1 MFHVRPD
8 AGEPMYAQLVR
19 QLRQAVA
26 TGALARGAQLPSIR
40 QLASELVV
48 NPNSVVRAYREL
60 EADGLLDG
68 VPGRGWFVTNGRS
81 PKLREAERRRR
92 INELVDQLWA
102 EGRSLGYESEEI
114 SAIVAEALNR
124 RVEAERRE

>member
-8 AGEPMYAQLVR
+8 VGEPMYAQLVR

-48 NPNSVVRAYREL
+48 NPNTVVRAYRDL

-92 INELVDQLWA
+92 IHELVDQLWA
-102 EGRSLGYESEEI
+102 EGRSLGYESEEVE
-114 SAIVAEALNR
+114 AIVAEALSR
-124 RVEAERRE
+124 RVEAERRG

>member
-8 AGEPMYAQLVR
+8 VGEPMYAQLVR

-40 QLASELVV
+40 QLASEL
-48 NPNSVVRAYREL
+48 
-60 EADGLLDG
+60 DG

-81 PKLREAERRRR
+81 PRLREAERRRR
-92 INELVDQLWA
+92 IHELVDQLWA
-102 EGRSLGYESEEI
+102 EGRSLGYESEEVE
-114 SAIVAEALNR
+114 AIVVEALSR
-124 RVEAERRE
+124 RVEAERHG

>member
-26 TGALARGAQLPSIR
+26 TGTLARGAQLPSIR

-48 NPNSVVRAYREL
+48 NPNTVVRAYREL
-60 EADGLLDG
+60 EADGLLEG

-81 PKLREAERRRR
+81 PRLREAERRRR
-92 INELVDQLWA
+92 ITELVDQLWA
-102 EGRSLGYESEEI
+102 EARSLGYESEEVA
-114 SAIVAEALNR
+114 AIVAETLHR
-124 RVEAERRE
+124 RVDAERRG